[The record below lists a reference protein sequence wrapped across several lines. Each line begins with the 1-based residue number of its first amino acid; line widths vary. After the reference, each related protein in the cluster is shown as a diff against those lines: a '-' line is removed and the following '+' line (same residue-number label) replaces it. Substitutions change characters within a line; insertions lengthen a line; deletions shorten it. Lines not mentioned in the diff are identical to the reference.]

1 MQCPIT
7 SCLGLDCFRLNIN
20 KSPIVFPKA
29 RASGI
34 LFENSRLLNEYCS
47 APAAVQVP
55 LGYVLS
61 ATPVMP
67 FVAFFKAP
75 APAGEFVSEKQV
87 RH

>member
-1 MQCPIT
+1 
-7 SCLGLDCFRLNIN
+7 
-20 KSPIVFPKA
+20 
-29 RASGI
+29 
-34 LFENSRLLNEYCS
+34 LLNEYCS

-75 APAGEFVSEKQV
+75 APAPAGEFVSEKQV